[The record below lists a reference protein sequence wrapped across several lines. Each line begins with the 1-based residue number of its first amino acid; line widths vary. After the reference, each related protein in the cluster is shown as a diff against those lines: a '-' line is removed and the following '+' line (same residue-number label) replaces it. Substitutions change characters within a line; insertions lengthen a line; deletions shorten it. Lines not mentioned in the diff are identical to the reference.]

1 MTIVIS
7 IEGNIGVGKSTLLKR
22 LSELGLSVLLEPVPD
37 ESLMS
42 RYYSNPKLY
51 ALEVQLNFL
60 NRRRSLLT
68 DFLEKNVY
76 KNLVFIDRS
85 ILGDLAF
92 AKTMHKTN
100 ILSDEDY
107 AAYLRVNDSYA
118 KAYPKLIPDHVI
130 VLEAPSF
137 QEQLNRINKRN
148 SKYETDNL
156 DESFINY
163 LKSLDE
169 SNKEVFPKEKC
180 AYITNYSNQIEK
192 IVDQTIVFALAAMFK
207 DEPNVLPLESFYK
220 AWFYNLA
227 AL

>member
-1 MTIVIS
+1 
-7 IEGNIGVGKSTLLKR
+7 
-22 LSELGLSVLLEPVPD
+22 
-37 ESLMS
+37 
-42 RYYSNPKLY
+42 
-51 ALEVQLNFL
+51 
-60 NRRRSLLT
+60 
-68 DFLEKNVY
+68 
-76 KNLVFIDRS
+76 
-85 ILGDLAF
+85 
-92 AKTMHKTN
+92 
-100 ILSDEDY
+100 
-107 AAYLRVNDSYA
+107 
-118 KAYPKLIPDHVI
+118 VI

-220 AWFYNLA
+220 A
-227 AL
+227 